1 MKPLMLMMAVLPTLW
16 ATAMAQT
23 PLKPEV
29 QAFELT
35 PVAPPTPA
43 LKYQLLFQNA
53 YDRHPGNAANLYL
66 EAALLT
72 TQDEIDQAEKAL
84 DKYSAGDMAG
94 FNSMADALER
104 PALMRELELAG
115 RCEDCD
121 WEVPVRYDG
130 VMTLLPHLNKL
141 RAIAQIIKVS
151 ALRQSNQGK
160 IDQAV
165 QTLRLGYEL
174 SDKTGQE
181 TFLVSGLVSVGITNL
196 MNDGLRQIMN
206 RPDAPNLY
214 WALSNFPSRKI
225 IFGRA
230 MEGERLSWVAPPMNL
245 ANLKAG
251 EELSVS
257 QWRDVFDYIDDIT
270 AGGVKSE
277 SPRERGPDP
286 ATEAGPELMQQAR
299 ADYSQTHHVTPEQ
312 TANVDPIIVI
322 GEFYFHQYD
331 LACEEMYKLLGLPYP
346 VLLRKSGEY
355 DQYFVKLKGQQP
367 RNKFLTMVPTITRA
381 VWTFA
386 RADRQLA
393 AMTAVE
399 AIRSYAA
406 ANGGSLPE
414 KLEDISDT
422 PVPDNPITG
431 LPFDYGV
438 DGDTATLSD
447 SQSQQTLSY
456 TIKIRK

>member
-1 MKPLMLMMAVLPTLW
+1 MKPLILITALLLTLC

-23 PLKPEV
+23 PLKPEM

-53 YDRHPGNAANLYL
+53 YDRHTGNAANLYL

-72 TQDEIDQAEKAL
+72 TQDEIDQADKAL

-104 PALMRELELAG
+104 PTLMREFELAG

-121 WEVPVRYDG
+121 WQAPVRYEG

-141 RAIAQIIKVS
+141 RAMAQIIKVS
-151 ALRQSNQGK
+151 ALRQSDQGK

-174 SDKTGQE
+174 SDKTGRE

-196 MNDGLRQIMN
+196 MNDGLWQIMN

-214 WALSNFPSRKI
+214 WALSNFPSRKTV
-225 IFGRA
+225 FRRA
-230 MEGERLSWVAPPMNL
+230 MDGERMWWVAPPISL
-245 ANLKAG
+245 ADLKAG
-251 EELSVS
+251 EELSAN
-257 QWRDVFDYIDDIT
+257 QWRELFDHMEDIV
-270 AGGVKSE
+270 AGRFTRGS
-277 SPRERGPDP
+277 SRDRGPNP
-286 ATEAGPELMQQAR
+286 AAEAGPELMQQAR
-299 ADYSQTHHVTPEQ
+299 AHYADAHHVTPEE

-322 GEFYFHQYD
+322 GEFYFQQYD
-331 LACEEMYKLLGLPYP
+331 LACDEIFKLLGLPYP
-346 VLLRKSGEY
+346 ILLEKSGEC
-355 DQYFVKLKGQQP
+355 DQYVIKLKREQP
-367 RNKFLTMVPTITRA
+367 QNVFMKMVPSISRA
-381 VWTFA
+381 AWTFA

-406 ANGGSLPE
+406 ANGGNLPA
-414 KLEDISDT
+414 KLEDVSDT
-422 PVPDNPITG
+422 PVPDNPATG
-431 LPFDYGV
+431 LPFDYGI

-456 TIKIRK
+456 TVKIRK

>member
-1 MKPLMLMMAVLPTLW
+1 MKPLVSMLALVTLC

-72 TQDEIDQAEKAL
+72 DEKETDQANTAL
-84 DKYSAGDMAG
+84 DKYAAGDMAG
-94 FNSMADALER
+94 FNSMADAFDR
-104 PALMRELELAG
+104 PELMREFELAG

-121 WEVPVRYDG
+121 WQAPVRYEG
-130 VMTLLPHLNKL
+130 VMTLLPHLNRL
-141 RAIAQIIKVS
+141 RAMAQIIKVR
-151 ALRQSNQGK
+151 ALRQCNQGK

-174 SDKTGQE
+174 SDKTGHE
-181 TFLVSGLVSVGITNL
+181 SFLVSGLVSVGITNL
-196 MNDGLRQIMN
+196 MNDGLWQIMN

-214 WALSNFPSRKI
+214 WALSNFPSRKTV
-225 IFGRA
+225 FRRA
-230 MEGERLSWVAPPMNL
+230 MDGERIWWVAPPINL
-245 ANLKAG
+245 AKLKAG
-251 EELSVS
+251 DEYSAS
-257 QWRDVFDYIDDIT
+257 QWRELLDYLADS
-270 AGGVKSE
+270 AKGQLY
-277 SPRERGPDP
+277 SPSSHGRDPDP
-286 ATEAGPELMQQAR
+286 AIVNGAEIVRLAR
-299 ADYSQTHHVTPEQ
+299 ANYKDAHHVTPEEA
-312 TANVDPIIVI
+312 ANVDPIVVI

-331 LACEEMYKLLGLPYP
+331 LACDELFKLLGLPYP
-346 VLLRKSGEY
+346 TLLQKSAEC
-355 DQYFVKLKGQQP
+355 DQYVIKLKREQP
-367 RNKFLTMVPTITRA
+367 QNVFLKMVPSISRA
-381 VWTFA
+381 AWTFA

-393 AMTAVE
+393 AMTAIE

-406 ANGGSLPE
+406 ANTGNLPA
-414 KLEDISDT
+414 KLEDVTAT
-422 PVPDNPITG
+422 PIPDNPATG

-438 DGDTATLSD
+438 NSDTATLSD
-447 SQSQQTLSY
+447 SQSEQTLTY
-456 TIKIRK
+456 TVKIRK